1 MASQKYSH
9 RWNGVVGLFCA
20 SIEQLRA
27 NDRNVP
33 FLGFILG
40 ATFLDIRQRL
50 SKPEFATLRH
60 INRALEELF

>member
-1 MASQKYSH
+1 MASQKYNH
-9 RWNGVVGLFCA
+9 RWNDVVGLFGASIAQLCA
-20 SIEQLRA
+20 S
-27 NDRNVP
+27 DRDVP

-60 INRALEELF
+60 INRTLEELF